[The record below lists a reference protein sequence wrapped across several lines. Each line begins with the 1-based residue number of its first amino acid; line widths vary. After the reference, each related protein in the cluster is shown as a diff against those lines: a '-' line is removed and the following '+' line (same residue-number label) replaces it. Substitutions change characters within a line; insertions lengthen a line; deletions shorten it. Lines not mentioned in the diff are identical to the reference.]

1 MHFIGFGWL
10 TVNVFGATFVK
21 SYLKCD
27 PWNFCDL
34 YVKVLVDNKEL
45 CRTDF
50 QLNKMSADFFKTCI
64 SNKIQKTATIIF
76 ELWDKDVKVD
86 DLMDRWELSI
96 YQAIESYNFKVY
108 SSYIQMN
115 AFWKDEYLENW
126 E

>member
-1 MHFIGFGWL
+1 M
-10 TVNVFGATFVK
+10 TVNVFGAAFVK
-21 SYLKCD
+21 SYLQCD

-50 QLNKMSADFFKTCI
+50 QLNKMSVDFFKTCI
-64 SNKIQKTATIIF
+64 SNKIQKTATIVF

-108 SSYIQMN
+108 SSYIRMN